1 MTNHILSFVKA
12 VGWINVDKM
21 ARYIDALVEGNFGI
35 LFEMEHVYTMSGV
48 FFEFDIDLIGY
59 LETFDNDWK
68 NVIGS
73 YFHLN
78 KPYNA
83 RLGGHPTS
91 QKPGNRVAG
100 NGKRAFNITAANT
113 APKGAVTN
121 SLQAR
126 NVLKA
131 LFAGNSIYKKVVCHL
146 ILVDYVCFPN
156 YKLPDECSY
165 LQEEVNAARMLL
177 Q

>member
-1 MTNHILSFVKA
+1 MKA
-12 VGWINVDKM
+12 GGWINADKM
-21 ARYIDALVEGNFGI
+21 AGYIDALVEGNFAV

-48 FFEFDIDLIGY
+48 FFEFDIDLVGF
-59 LETFDNDWK
+59 LETFDNDWR
-68 NVIGS
+68 NVIGP

-78 KPYNA
+78 KPYNP

-91 QKPGNRVAG
+91 QRPTNRVGAKKG
-100 NGKRAFNITAANT
+100 FNITAANT
-113 APKGAVTN
+113 APRGAVTN
-121 SLQAR
+121 SLQGR

-131 LFAGNSIYKKVVCHL
+131 LFADKSIYKKAICHL

-165 LQEEVNAARMLL
+165 LQEEVEAARILL